1 MAEETVR
8 VAVRVRPFNARFAVI
23 VSIASA
29 SHPEHAFCTRPMIR
43 SSKTSQ
49 LRCSA
54 LTNTRE
60 KERGAKLCID
70 MRGNTTTIFDVNDPE
85 KSKRDFTF
93 DFSYWSHDAF
103 HIDANGVAVPDSDR
117 YADQKRVFLDL
128 GQGVLKNAFGGIIAM
143 VCVLFDIL

>member
-1 MAEETVR
+1 
-8 VAVRVRPFNARFAVI
+8 
-23 VSIASA
+23 
-29 SHPEHAFCTRPMIR
+29 
-43 SSKTSQ
+43 
-49 LRCSA
+49 
-54 LTNTRE
+54 
-60 KERGAKLCID
+60 

-128 GQGVLKNAFGGIIAM
+128 GQGVLKNAFGGIFAM
-143 VCVLFDIL
+143 VCVLFDILKDSTRRCLHMARRGRARSLGAHSWSALMSGSRTRWWATATTKASCP